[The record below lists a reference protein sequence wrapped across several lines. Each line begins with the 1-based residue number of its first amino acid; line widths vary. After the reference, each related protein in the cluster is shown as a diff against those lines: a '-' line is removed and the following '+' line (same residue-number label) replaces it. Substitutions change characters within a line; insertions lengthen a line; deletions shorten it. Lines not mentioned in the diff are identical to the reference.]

1 MTAHPTR
8 PADDPPRYEIRLTGQ
23 LHPRWSAWFDHM
35 RLSAEAD
42 GTTVLRGAV
51 ADQTALHGVLQKIRD
66 LGLPLVSVTRLEPDQ
81 PHPGTRPPASP
92 REEQP

>member
-1 MTAHPTR
+1 
-8 PADDPPRYEIRLTGQ
+8 
-23 LHPRWSAWFDHM
+23 
-35 RLSAEAD
+35 
-42 GTTVLRGAV
+42 V

-81 PHPGTRPPASP
+81 PHPGTRPPASL